1 MKAPRNN
8 AFVSFL
14 FYAILA
20 LCLAISAYLRFI
32 APPPIPQHAHQT
44 TQTP

>member
-1 MKAPRNN
+1 MKAPRSN

-20 LCLAISAYLRFI
+20 VCLGISAYLRFV
-32 APPPIPQHAHQT
+32 APPPIPQHLHQT
-44 TQTP
+44 APAP